1 MCRAGCR
8 RRRDFLALD
17 LPLGKKRKAENSG
30 HVLSEMLWTVAV
42 AASDDAFVQWVVDA
56 GLFSTEQLE
65 AARQAQRAASERGV
79 AVSIAD
85 VLVQQGSLTPT
96 LKENIEKKLQSRAT
110 TGSQISGYTLV
121 RQLGEGGMGVVYLG
135 EEASSRRQV
144 AVKILPAKYA
154 TDPARL
160 ARFRREAQAA
170 SKLQH
175 ENIARA
181 YAAGEENGQYFYVM
195 EYVDGEPLDRMLGRE
210 KALSAKRALNIVVQ
224 VARGLDYAH
233 RNGIIHRDI
242 KPSNIFVT
250 PDGRAK
256 ILDLGLS
263 KDILDPSQSFKTET
277 GVALGTAH
285 YISPEQARGE
295 KSIDGRA
302 DIYSLGAM
310 FYHLVTG
317 RTPFQGSTPAV
328 IMMKHLSEQL
338 PNPLDINPGIPES
351 VVQVIERM
359 MAKSP
364 ANRYPNALQLLSDL
378 DRLLAG
384 LMPSS
389 REMAAE
395 ASTAFLPRTRSSTT
409 DKDLAV
415 APTLL
420 APAAMKADGREKPAR
435 LIPSLPTAKR
445 RFGRLA
451 QGLAASILLAIGMG
465 LGIQYGSRTTA
476 PDSSRSESAKAQPP
490 DAEPGDLLRQRKSTL
505 ETLTDEELR
514 LSKRHTKLLA
524 EAKASLDAGDPE
536 EAKFTLELARG
547 LGLTDKAATQREQAV
562 EAQIKL
568 LMGRKA
574 KPAPG
579 KR

>member
-1 MCRAGCR
+1 
-8 RRRDFLALD
+8 
-17 LPLGKKRKAENSG
+17 
-30 HVLSEMLWTVAV
+30 MLWTVAV